1 MLFRLLDEVLC
12 KLFILKVYFL
22 FLDNEVGCK
31 NDDCIIK
38 LWVEFLFIK
47 LE

>member
-1 MLFRLLDEVLC
+1 MLLDEVLC
-12 KLFILKVYFL
+12 KLFILKVY